1 MPRAFF
7 RQQAQP
13 FGQQFDAVAGAGVDR
28 HGHLADPFLAQHAH
42 EKGEHYHRQVVY
54 AVIPGIFAEM
64 QGDRFAGAGEAAN
77 ENEFHHPEHNEGGVH
92 NQPAA

>member
-1 MPRAFF
+1 MPGAFF
-7 RQQAQP
+7 RQQAQALR
-13 FGQQFDAVAGAGVDR
+13 QEVDTVAGAGVDC
-28 HGHLADPFLAQHAH
+28 HPYLVDTFLAQHAH

-54 AVIPGIFAEM
+54 AVIPGIFEKM
-64 QGDRFAGAGEAAN
+64 QGDRFARAGEAAN

>member
-1 MPRAFF
+1 MPWPERASI
-7 RQQAQP
+7 ATP
-13 FGQQFDAVAGAGVDR
+13 T
-28 HGHLADPFLAQHAH
+28 LLMPSSHAY

-54 AVIPGIFAEM
+54 AVIPGIFEEM
-64 QGDRFAGAGEAAN
+64 QGDRFARAGEAAN